1 MLIGLVPG
9 SEDGIIAISIYLI
22 LYLIMNTG
30 VFLIIL
36 NLRIDERN
44 VTSIKDLSGY
54 SNNNFFMAVC
64 MAIFV
69 FSMAGIPPL
78 SGFLGKLII
87 LNVAIDN
94 NLFYLAIIGVVSSV
108 IAAFY
113 YLRIVKLMFFDKTN
127 DELDK
132 DVNIES
138 KVLLSVLSFLNI
150 SILFFPE
157 FFLDLSASITFSLFA
172 VN

>member
-1 MLIGLVPG
+1 MVVGSFGALFQKDLKRLFGSTINHVGFMLIGLVPG
-9 SEDGIIAISIYLI
+9 SEGIIAISIYLI

-30 VFLIIL
+30 VFLVIL

-87 LNVAIDN
+87 LNVAMSN
-94 NLFYLAIIGVVSSV
+94 NLFYLAIIGVISSS
-108 IAAFY
+108 
-113 YLRIVKLMFFDKTN
+113 YLQHFI
-127 DELDK
+127 
-132 DVNIES
+132 I
-138 KVLLSVLSFLNI
+138 
-150 SILFFPE
+150 
-157 FFLDLSASITFSLFA
+157 
-172 VN
+172 